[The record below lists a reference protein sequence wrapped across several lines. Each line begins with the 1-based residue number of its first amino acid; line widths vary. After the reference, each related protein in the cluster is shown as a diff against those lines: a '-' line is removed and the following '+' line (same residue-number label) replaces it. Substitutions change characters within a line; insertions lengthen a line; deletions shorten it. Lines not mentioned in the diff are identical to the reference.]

1 MTIIATR
8 SAPMSRSGRSSPN
21 TVKVRTLVAPL
32 AAILT
37 LLLANVVYGATQPM
51 ASLFFAG
58 CLILCAL
65 VSIILSGPRNATIAM
80 ALTPALILLL
90 TSLGA
95 FGSLRSAAPDAAV
108 LLAMTSAWT
117 IGYLAARHRTTLD
130 MVWSALV
137 WSMLLYT
144 IWVFFTHIGVSL
156 DSAMGANLTAG
167 LGAPS
172 EAAILF
178 GFFAL
183 VGSARLMHVIKQM
196 DARALSRSEM
206 VDCLLRDGLGGMLLL
221 GFALTCLAMTG
232 SRVGLLFT
240 AAVLIFHSW
249 WDLRAI
255 LTRDHRSR
263 WLQVLE
269 RLTPVA
275 SVVAVGLGFFV
286 AFFRDESVILN
297 AAGAPPNTHAQRL
310 QVYLDAFMDK
320 PFLGHGLGQ
329 IEPLTHQITTLHSYV
344 ALSAHGDAQN
354 VVLNWLVETGVTG
367 LILAAM
373 VLAAAYFML
382 ARSFRARGTP
392 RSMSRLAIMAG
403 AYLLLHGL
411 ADSSLALPG
420 LNWAFALLLGCACG
434 VAALNAAKQPSSLQ

>member
-8 SAPMSRSGRSSPN
+8 TARMSPSGRSSRN
-21 TVKVRTLVAPL
+21 TVKVRTLIAPL
-32 AAILT
+32 AAVLT

-58 CLILCAL
+58 CLIFCAIL
-65 VSIILSGPRNATIAM
+65 SVILSGPRNATIAM
-80 ALTPALILLL
+80 ALAPALILLL
-90 TSLGA
+90 TGVGM
-95 FGSLRSAAPDAAV
+95 FGPLRASAPDAAV

-156 DSAMGANLTAG
+156 DAAMGSNLTAG
-167 LGAPS
+167 LGAPG

-263 WLQVLE
+263 WVQVLE

-275 SVVAVGLGFFV
+275 SALAIGLGFFV
-286 AFFRDESVILN
+286 AFFRDESVVLD
-297 AAGAPPNTHAQRL
+297 AAGAAPNTHAQRL
-310 QVYLDAFMDK
+310 QVYLDAFADK
-320 PFLGHGLGQ
+320 PLTGHGLGQ
-329 IEPLTHQITTLHSYV
+329 IDPITDQIMTLHSYV
-344 ALSAHGDAQN
+344 ALSAYGDARN
-354 VVLNWLVETGVTG
+354 VVINWLVETGVAG
-367 LILAAM
+367 LALA
-373 VLAAAYFML
+373 VLMLVAAYFSL
-382 ARSFRARGTP
+382 VRGFRQRGAS

-420 LNWAFALLLGCACG
+420 LNWTFALLLGCAGG
-434 VAALNAAKQPSSLQ
+434 VAAMQAVKQAPADQ